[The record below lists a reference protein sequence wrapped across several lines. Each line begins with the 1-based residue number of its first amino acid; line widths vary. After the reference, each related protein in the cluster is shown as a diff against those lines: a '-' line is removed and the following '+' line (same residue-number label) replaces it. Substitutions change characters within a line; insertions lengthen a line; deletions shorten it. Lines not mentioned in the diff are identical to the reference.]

1 MNIIQKLTLRHLMEN
16 KKRSFITILGIAFS
30 TALISAIFIGCFS
43 FLKFMGNMSVESMGN
58 YEGVFENPT
67 NEQIVQLQND
77 EKIDKVGIFVKN
89 ARNAGFRIDLD
100 KHDRF
105 RVGSICYGNTD
116 YFSQMFGDKY
126 KGRLPKNSGEIAL
139 DAAFLM
145 ERGLDVKVGDT
156 FTFEEGG
163 RFMPGSED
171 SVDNGYFFG
180 RYRPD
185 EEFHSLGEKT
195 CIVTAIITENKAKPA
210 FAMFRGID
218 ELGAKEDTYA
228 YVSLKKVD
236 HTSAGQLNDIKAKYG
251 LEKLEYNEEYLLSLL
266 CFKDMGES
274 IFQFFGVFFIGLGVV
289 VLVSIVLIYNSIAMS
304 LAEKVKYLG
313 MLASVGATKAQKRGS
328 IYFEGL
334 ILAVIGIPLGILM
347 GILGS
352 DATLNFLG
360 PKLLAADIFRVMD
373 GVRGSIPLYAPV
385 YIIVFIVLIA
395 VITVFVSLSVPA
407 YKASKIMPVDA
418 LRQTGEIKVKA
429 KKLRI
434 NPLIRM
440 IFGYEGELAYK
451 NIKRNGRKGTVITF
465 TIGAAIVMF
474 LTTTFIIE
482 TADAANPYGITI
494 PCDVAVTCGYDE
506 TDRLKEALSTVPG
519 INEIH
524 MSDGIEFYYQN
535 VDNKKNF
542 VPANKDILNTDYLT
556 DDYKWLFDRHG
567 MIDAIVIED
576 EDFTRI
582 AGENGYDAKALMEG
596 DLKGLLV
603 DTYYCKPSKKGVF
616 NDSIIGAR
624 LFYDDSPNNPP
635 MVTIAGLV
643 KFNPDE
649 FAFKVMGK
657 ETIAVL
663 ISQSSYLREKCKY
676 TDLSELV
683 ATIMISTDNNKE
695 VIEKVSDILEY
706 DGYHHSSVMNI
717 TGEMK
722 SSMAVL
728 MMLKTMMYGFTILV
742 SLIVIANLV
751 NSISTGVLLR
761 RKEFAMYRSVGM
773 EEKGFKRMMILESF
787 LYGIRGVVIGVPVS
801 VILSYMIYLKAENHN
816 HAPFEVN
823 VAVYAGVVVAV
834 FAIVGVSMLF
844 STVKIKND
852 NIIEALKDD
861 IC

>member
-43 FLKFMGNMSVESMGN
+43 FLKFMGDMSVESLGN
-58 YEGVFENPT
+58 YEGVFEGPT
-67 NEQIVQLQND
+67 NEQIIQLQND
-77 EKIDKVGIFVKN
+77 ERIDKVGIYVKDI
-89 ARNAGFRIDLD
+89 RNAGFKINLD
-100 KHDRF
+100 RPDRF

-126 KGRLPKNSGEIAL
+126 EGKLPENSDEIAL
-139 DAAFLM
+139 TSAFLKD
-145 ERGLDVKVGDT
+145 RGLDVKVGDT
-156 FTFEEGG
+156 FTFDEGG
-163 RFMPGSED
+163 RFMAENAD
-171 SVDNGYFFG
+171 SKDDGYFFG

-185 EEFHSLGEKT
+185 EEFHSQGEKT
-195 CIVTAIITENKAKPA
+195 CKVTAIITDNRVKPA

-218 ELGAKEDTYA
+218 EPGAKEDTYA
-228 YVSLKKVD
+228 YISLKKVD
-236 HTSAGQLNDIKAKYG
+236 HTSAGQLNDIKAVYG
-251 LEKLEYNEEYLLSLL
+251 LEKLDYNEEYLLSLL

-289 VLVSIVLIYNSIAMS
+289 ILVSIVLIYNSIAMS

-334 ILAVIGIPLGILM
+334 ILAIIGIPLGIL
-347 GILGS
+347 LGMFGS
-352 DATLNFLG
+352 SATLNFVG
-360 PKLLAADIFRVMD
+360 PRMLEADIFRVMD
-373 GVRGSIPLYAPV
+373 GVRGTIPLYAPAYV
-385 YIIVFIVLIA
+385 IVSIVLIA
-395 VITVFVSLSVPA
+395 VITVLVSSMIPA

-418 LRQTGEIKVKA
+418 LRQSNEIKVKA

-482 TADAANPYGITI
+482 AADAANPYGVTI
-494 PCDVAVTCGYDE
+494 PCDVTVTCGYDE
-506 TDRLKEALSTVPG
+506 TDRLKESLSA
-519 INEIH
+519 ISEIKEIH
-524 MSDGIEFYYQN
+524 LSDGIEFYYQN

-556 DDYKWLFDRHG
+556 DDYKWLFDKHG

-582 AGENGYDAKALMEG
+582 AGENGYDAKTLMEG
-596 DLKGLLV
+596 DLQGLLV
-603 DTYYCKPSKKGVF
+603 DTYYCKPSKKRVF
-616 NDSIIGAR
+616 NDSIIGSK
-624 LFYDDSPNNPP
+624 LYYDDMDNPP
-635 MVTIAGLV
+635 MVTIAGIV

-649 FAFKVMGK
+649 FAFRVMGK

-663 ISQSSYLREKCKY
+663 IPQSSYLRQKSKY
-676 TDLSELV
+676 TALSDLV

-695 VIEKVSDILEY
+695 VVEKVSDILEY
-706 DGYHHSSVMNI
+706 DGYNHASVMNI

-722 SSMAVL
+722 SSTAVL
-728 MMLKTMMYGFTILV
+728 LMLKTMMYGFTILV

-773 EEKGFKRMMILESF
+773 EEKGFKSMMILESF
-787 LYGIRGVVIGVPVS
+787 LYGIRGVVLGVPIS
-801 VILSYMIYLKAENHN
+801 VLLSYMVYLRAENRN
-816 HAPFEVN
+816 HAPFEIN
-823 VAVYAGVVVAV
+823 VPVYAGVVVTV
-834 FAIVGVSMLF
+834 FAIVGISMLL
-844 STVKIKND
+844 STAKIKHD

-861 IC
+861 VC